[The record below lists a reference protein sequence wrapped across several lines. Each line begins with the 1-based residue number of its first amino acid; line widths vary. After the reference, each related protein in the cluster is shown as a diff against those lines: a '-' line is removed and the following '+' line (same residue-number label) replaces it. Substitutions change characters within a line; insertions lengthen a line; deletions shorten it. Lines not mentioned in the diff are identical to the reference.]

1 MQIQWDVF
9 IELVSYIRNLHV
21 SLRLR
26 LRLRT
31 RSKKER
37 TLSSEVRYGYQ
48 NDVFQ
53 PKTPPTQKKS
63 LSGGTNRG
71 GGQNQPSTVPK
82 RVQYIYIYIYLSLL
96 IEFVVADPLAI
107 RPLGLVAAM
116 QVPEVMLELLGH
128 VDDLLDVA
136 LAQDDLPVLV
146 ADVVEIREGDG
157 RLEGCGF
164 QMGGL
169 ESQPMQALSL
179 LSYLFFR

>member
-1 MQIQWDVF
+1 MF
-9 IELVSYIRNLHV
+9 
-21 SLRLR
+21 
-26 LRLRT
+26 
-31 RSKKER
+31 SKPR
-37 TLSSEVRYGYQ
+37 
-48 NDVFQ
+48 
-53 PKTPPTQKKS
+53 PPTPPKK
-63 LSGGTNRG
+63 NKPVRRG
-71 GGQNQPSTVPK
+71 GINQTLYSPSQKSSRISTT
-82 RVQYIYIYIYLSLL
+82 YIYIYLSLL

>member
-53 PKTPPTQKKS
+53 PKTPPPKKKACPEAP
-63 LSGGTNRG
+63 TG

-82 RVQYIYIYIYLSLL
+82 RVQYIYIYIYLSLS

-179 LSYLFFR
+179 LSFFFR